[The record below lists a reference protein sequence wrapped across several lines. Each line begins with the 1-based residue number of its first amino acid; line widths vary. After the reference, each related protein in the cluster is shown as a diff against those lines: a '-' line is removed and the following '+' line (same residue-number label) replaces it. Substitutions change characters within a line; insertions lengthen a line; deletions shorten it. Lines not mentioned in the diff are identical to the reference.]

1 MDPPRITRHPEK
13 KLLVTGADAVFTV
26 EATGDELQFKWQKD
40 GECIDEHEPW
50 FHCSQTDTTSTLC
63 IKHVSKDNTGHYQ
76 CVVKNRVEMI
86 GKVSNE
92 AELLVCELS
101 FDVFR
106 MFTCHLQ
113 NIFCTILA
121 LENFTCRLLLK
132 PGMGPND
139 GGTYCPIPPTKNTE
153 PHVFKSS
160 QDWAQLFCVR
170 CLSYCIIAPQT
181 GSRLSLYK

>member
-63 IKHVSKDNTGHYQ
+63 IKHVSKDNKGHYQ
-76 CVVKNRVEMI
+76 CVVKNRVKMS

-92 AELLVCELS
+92 AELLVCEFS
-101 FDVFR
+101 FDV
-106 MFTCHLQ
+106 
-113 NIFCTILA
+113 
-121 LENFTCRLLLK
+121 CRLAVDLLF
-132 PGMGPND
+132 
-139 GGTYCPIPPTKNTE
+139 TKYVLYN
-153 PHVFKSS
+153 SS
-160 QDWAQLFCVR
+160 TR
-170 CLSYCIIAPQT
+170 K
-181 GSRLSLYK
+181 LYM